1 MLNTEARELL
11 LEIIDHAKETKP
23 SEFRLL
29 TNWEDYRYYLG
40 KCRSYKLLVKG
51 LKKSSDRLFKKY
63 CKSVIAGVSDL
74 VTLLA
79 YQRLINTMSFY
90 QKEVETLQDMIDEYQ
105 TYMFSGNFFW
115 AYVMQYPRDERDLR
129 DFRK

>member
-1 MLNTEARELL
+1 MLNTEAQELL
-11 LEIIDHAKETKP
+11 LEILDHARETKP

-29 TNWEDYRYYLG
+29 TDWESYRYCI
-40 KCRSYKLLVKG
+40 KKRRSYKILVKG
-51 LKKSSDRLFKKY
+51 LKKSSDRMIKKY
-63 CKSVIAGVSDL
+63 CKSVIAGISDL

-79 YQRLINTMSFY
+79 YQRLVDAMNFY
-90 QKEVETLQDMIDEYQ
+90 QKEVNTLSDMIDEYQ

-115 AYVMQYPRDERDLR
+115 AYVLQYPRAERDLR